1 MVSSLSFVLLLHSD
15 IHLKPIGG
23 ISLCII
29 YTFRSTIPQLMPTT
43 MTTMMMMNSFC
54 YTHIVELSRVELKV
68 EVLSRTSISS
78 LWAIRL
84 MRVNP
89 LKFQDFRH
97 SIRPIFSVH
106 AMCVHA
112 FRSML
117 YWSRTMVELLKKK
130 GIRVFFIIN
139 IYVYLKC
146 CDMFFYQLS
155 LLLLLFRFHF
165 CLDSHIVLNILLHCY
180 DHQPFFLH
188 SYSVHST
195 DRAYGIRMFTK

>member
-43 MTTMMMMNSFC
+43 MTTMMMMNSFA
-54 YTHIVELSRVELKV
+54 THISLSWVELKV

-78 LWAIRL
+78 LWAILL

-97 SIRPIFSVH
+97 SIRPIFLVY
-106 AMCVHA
+106 AMCCVCISKHA
-112 FRSML
+112 LLIPNNGRVAEEKRDSCFFH
-117 YWSRTMVELLKKK
+117 YKYICLLKML
-130 GIRVFFIIN
+130 RYVFFTNSLSIAVIIS
-139 IYVYLKC
+139 ISFLFGFSHC
-146 CDMFFYQLS
+146 IEHPTS
-155 LLLLLFRFHF
+155 LL
-165 CLDSHIVLNILLHCY
+165 
-180 DHQPFFLH
+180 QPPT
-188 SYSVHST
+188 SS
-195 DRAYGIRMFTK
+195 